1 MKNLPQASLIM
12 STYNRVDALELCL
25 LSAFQQAHLPSEI
38 IVADDGSTESTRLLV
53 ERLQKQSP
61 VPLLHVWHADEGF
74 QLAKIRNKAVAK
86 SQFEYVISIDAD
98 QILHP
103 CFVQDHLSASRKGVF
118 LQGHRVLLDAPVS
131 EEVLQEKRISFSIL
145 EEGLSNK
152 KNAFRALLL
161 RDIFKGAHKRLKGVR
176 GCNMS
181 FWKEDLRKVNGFN
194 EAFVGWGREDSELV
208 IRLYNSGILRSD
220 LYFSAIVY
228 HLFHIENSK
237 KNLLSNDKE
246 LEQALLE
253 KRTYCKEGLDQY
265 EY

>member
-1 MKNLPQASLIM
+1 
-12 STYNRVDALELCL
+12 
-25 LSAFQQAHLPSEI
+25 
-38 IVADDGSTESTRLLV
+38 
-53 ERLQKQSP
+53 
-61 VPLLHVWHADEGF
+61 
-74 QLAKIRNKAVAK
+74 
-86 SQFEYVISIDAD
+86 
-98 QILHP
+98 
-103 CFVQDHLSASRKGVF
+103 
-118 LQGHRVLLDAPVS
+118 
-131 EEVLQEKRISFSIL
+131 
-145 EEGLSNK
+145 
-152 KNAFRALLL
+152 
-161 RDIFKGAHKRLKGVR
+161 
-176 GCNMS
+176 MS